1 MNSTGDDY
9 SGDTYL
15 ILSNRRMVVLSLRTA
30 TIFAFHHL
38 ARPAVLPLPLPL
50 RLHPHRTSR
59 RRLSVLSLHH
69 LLRPSLCRVS
79 TRCHLSSVVKEVNF
93 LVVGLD
99 VPAGLLGEL
108 LPVLPEVGS

>member
-15 ILSNRRMVVLSLRTA
+15 ILSNRRMVVLPLRTA

-38 ARPAVLPLPLPL
+38 ARPAVLRLSL

-59 RRLSVLSLHH
+59 RRISILSLHH
-69 LLRPSLCRVS
+69 LLRPSLRRVS
-79 TRCHLSSVVKEVNF
+79 TRCHLSSVVKEVNL